1 MSGSNRYDI
10 KYYDPLRFIFLCVYN
25 KHIYKMKNV
34 TEISIIVTVACP
46 RGFASAAEMGAFTL
60 LLGLLPNS
68 QDAPTSPPLHLGQ

>member
-25 KHIYKMKNV
+25 KYIYKMKNV
-34 TEISIIVTVACP
+34 TEISIIVTVTSP
-46 RGFASAAEMGAFTL
+46 QGFASAAEMGAFTL

>member
-10 KYYDPLRFIFLCVYN
+10 KYYDPLRSIFSVYN

-34 TEISIIVTVACP
+34 TEISRVVAVASP
-46 RGFASAAEMGAFTL
+46 QGFASAVEMGAFSL
-60 LLGLLPNS
+60 LLGLLSDS

>member
-34 TEISIIVTVACP
+34 TEISIIVTVASP
-46 RGFASAAEMGAFTL
+46 WGFASAAEMGAFTL